1 MKISFVAALLLSAS
15 SSLACAE
22 DIQAQ
27 SHIESATVYPQGA
40 DVVRV
45 AKIELRAGENVV
57 AFADLPA
64 NVDPQSIRVEGR
76 GAEVFEIGSI
86 DTRVLSDTNVASGN
100 RKDFESQ
107 IEKLTDERAGLDG
120 AIANYETERKLL
132 LSIADKAHLQTGST
146 TVPNSVDPAGLNT
159 VITTVAVQLTTT
171 SNAILDA
178 KIRQRQIDRESAE
191 LQLKMESFAPESM
204 QHLQTLVHVKTGLR
218 ETGDFKLT
226 YRVPNAG
233 WHAFYDARLTLPKGV
248 EEPHLSLVRRAD
260 VEQATGEDWND
271 VHLVLSTAQ
280 PAGNA
285 APPSLDE
292 QQLSI
297 VVAEE
302 AAKPA
307 SIASDTLSKKQLAAS
322 GGLQRDAV
330 SDGEADAPAAM
341 PDQQALEQKAKMEQ
355 AGFNATYVIEGQV
368 SIDKNGTSK
377 KVNIGTS
384 DYKPKLMV
392 ESVPRLDIHAYLTA
406 SFLTDADAPLL
417 AGPVN
422 LFRDESYVGQ
432 VGIDEFAS
440 GEEAKLGFGV
450 DDLVKVKRTEVK
462 RLAAQE
468 GLLSTSNTQ
477 AMAWNISVTNF
488 HTSKMPIR
496 IIDRKPF
503 SSDAKIS
510 VTDLPGATPSSTK
523 DLDHKRG
530 VLAWD
535 LNLDPKAKA
544 EIMTGYKVTTPN
556 DLRVGLVD

>member
-15 SSLACAE
+15 SSLAYAQ

-27 SHIESATVYPQGA
+27 SHIESVTVYPQGA

-64 NVDPQSIRVEGR
+64 NVDPQSIRVEGK

-280 PAGNA
+280 PAGNS

-297 VVAEE
+297 VVAE

-307 SIASDTLSKKQLAAS
+307 SIASDILGKKQFATREGAQLDAAP
-322 GGLQRDAV
+322 
-330 SDGEADAPAAM
+330 DGEADAPVAM

>member
-1 MKISFVAALLLSAS
+1 MKISFVAALLVSAS
-15 SSLACAE
+15 SSLAYAQ
-22 DIQAQ
+22 DIPAQ

-107 IEKLTDERAGLDG
+107 IEKLTDERAGLGG

-132 LSIADKAHLQTGST
+132 LSIAEKAHLQTGST

-171 SNAILDA
+171 SKAILDA

-191 LQLKMESFAPESM
+191 LQLKMESFAPESA
-204 QHLQTLVHVKTGLR
+204 QHLQTIVHVKSNSP
-218 ETGDFKLT
+218 ETADFKLT

-233 WHAFYDARLTLPKGV
+233 WHAFYDARLTSPKGV

-260 VEQATGEDWND
+260 VQQATGEDWND

-297 VVAEE
+297 VLAE

-307 SIASDTLSKKQLAAS
+307 SIASNTLNKKQFAAREGAQLDAGS
-322 GGLQRDAV
+322 G
-330 SDGEADAPAAM
+330 GEADAPAAM

-355 AGFNATYVIEGQV
+355 AGFNATYLIEGQV

-384 DYKPKLMV
+384 DYTPKLMV

>member
-1 MKISFVAALLLSAS
+1 MKVNFVAALLLSAS
-15 SSLACAE
+15 SSLAYAQ

-27 SHIESATVYPQGA
+27 SHIESATVYPEGA

-45 AKIELRAGENVV
+45 AKIELRAGDNVV

-64 NVDPQSIRVEGR
+64 NVDPQSIRFEGK
-76 GAEVFEIGSI
+76 GAEVFEIGSV
-86 DTRVLSDTNVASGN
+86 DTKVLSDANVASGN
-100 RKDFESQ
+100 RKEIEAQ
-107 IEKLTDERAGLDG
+107 IEKLMDERAGLDG
-120 AIANYETERKLL
+120 AIGNYETERKLL

-146 TVPNSVDPAGLNT
+146 TVPNSVDPAGLDT
-159 VITTVAVQLTTT
+159 VITTVAMQLTTT
-171 SNAILDA
+171 SKAILDA

-191 LQLKMESFAPESM
+191 LQLKINSFAPESA
-204 QHLQTLVHVKTGLR
+204 QHLQTIVHVKSNSS
-218 ETGDFKLT
+218 ETADFKLT

-233 WHAFYDARLTLPKGV
+233 WHAFYDARLTLPKGG
-248 EEPHLSLVRRAD
+248 EEPHLTLVRRAD

-271 VHLVLSTAQ
+271 VRLILSTAQ
-280 PAGNA
+280 PAGDA
-285 APPSLDE
+285 APPSLNE

-297 VVAEE
+297 VVADA

-307 SIASDTLSKKQLAAS
+307 SIASDTLNKKQFATR
-322 GGLQRDAV
+322 GGAQLDAV
-330 SDGEADAPAAM
+330 PDGEGDAPAE
-341 PDQQALEQKAKMEQ
+341 PALEQKAKMEQ
-355 AGFNATYVIEGQV
+355 AGFNATYTIEGQV

-377 KVNIGTS
+377 NVNIGTG

-392 ESVPRLDIHAYLTA
+392 ESVPRLDVRAYLTA
-406 SFLTDADAPLL
+406 SFLTTADAPLL

-432 VGIDEFAS
+432 VEIEEFAS

-468 GLLSTSNTQ
+468 GLLSSSNTQ
-477 AMAWNISVTNF
+477 QMAWNISVTNF

-503 SSDAKIS
+503 SSDVKIS
-510 VTDLPGATPSSTK
+510 VADLPGVTPTSAT

-535 LNLDPKAKA
+535 LSLDPKAKA
-544 EIMTGYKVTTPN
+544 EILIGYKVTTPN
-556 DLRVGLVD
+556 DLRVGLAD